1 MNRRHTECQLVHAV
15 DPDEWS
21 DLLAARNEA
30 TVFHTLEW
38 QTAVTKSY
46 DEASSLFIVV
56 RDEADQIVAGMPI
69 ILFEG
74 KRLKGIIPS
83 HLFESSAFGLY
94 GGPIFRRDADKP
106 TLLDMMFQKL
116 NELLNTW
123 KADCFIIVDNHHNEN
138 HFEPYGFI
146 AKTKFTHTIN
156 IDESMDSIVQR
167 FSRNVKKNISRARR
181 EKVLVEEIHNVKDL
195 DDFYA
200 IAVATWQK
208 HGKEPEHPLDLYR
221 NLYSCLSPKGMIRVH
236 IARHNGKP
244 IGGAMH
250 FLYGRTIYNWL
261 TGSYSEYLG
270 MRPNHLLVYSIIE
283 EGVKEGYK
291 EYDFG
296 TSPQTA
302 IGLIKY
308 KESFGATEVPYR
320 YWTRK
325 TPAYAQVERLWIVNR
340 MVRRLALRYRNS
352 RQDTKP

>member
-1 MNRRHTECQLVHAV
+1 
-15 DPDEWS
+15 
-21 DLLAARNEA
+21 
-30 TVFHTLEW
+30 
-38 QTAVTKSY
+38 
-46 DEASSLFIVV
+46 V

-74 KRLKGIIPS
+74 KRLKKIIPIHEFQS
-83 HLFESSAFGLY
+83 TSFGLY

-106 TLLDMMFQKL
+106 TLLEAIFQKL

-123 KADCFIIVDNHHNEN
+123 KADCIEIVDNHHNEN
-138 HFEPYGFI
+138 NFEPYGFI

-156 IDESMDSIVQR
+156 IDGSMDSIVQS
-167 FSRNVKKNISRARR
+167 FKGSVKRHINRARR

-195 DDFYA
+195 DEFYA

-208 HGKEPEHPLDLYR
+208 HGREPAYPLDLYR

-244 IGGAMH
+244 IAGIMH
-250 FLYGRTIYNWL
+250 FLYRTTITNWMA
-261 TGSYSEYLG
+261 GSYSEYLS

-291 EYDFG
+291 EYDCG
-296 TSPQTA
+296 PSPRTA
-302 IGLIKY
+302 TGLIRF
-308 KESFGATEVPYR
+308 KESFGATEVPYQ

-325 TPAYAQVERLWIVNR
+325 TLAYAQAERLRAIIWTA
-340 MVRRLALRYRNS
+340 RRLAWRNKNS
-352 RQDTKP
+352 RHRRFQ